1 MQACQTNPQCNVA
14 AEVLPASPQNSTRSL
29 SPAAMTVFSF
39 ASAML
44 IAASSSAVTPLYH
57 LYQASM
63 HITPLWITIVFAS
76 YVASLLA
83 ALLTVGG
90 LSDYVGRRPVIL
102 AALLLNAAAMI
113 LFSEARDVGQLILA
127 RMVQG
132 LCVGIGT
139 TAMGAAILDTN
150 RARGPLLNSITAFLG
165 MTAGSLGAAALI
177 TFAPDPLHTVYE
189 VLLGWTALM
198 IVLLYVM
205 PESSTRKTGALA
217 SLRPH
222 VRVPPQ
228 SRAILARLTPA
239 NVAAWALGGLYLSLM
254 PTVVATAMGV
264 ATPWVGGVVVATLM
278 LSGAIAIVTFRDW
291 PARRLIVMS
300 TSTLGLGVAVSMI
313 GMEQQQVAALLAGT
327 VIAGAG
333 FGSTFSGT
341 LRTLLPTAEPHQR
354 AGLLSAFYLQS
365 YLAFALPAV
374 VAGLSVPRI
383 GLSTTAYIYGAVIIL
398 LAFISMVASLWTD
411 R

>member
-1 MQACQTNPQCNVA
+1 M
-14 AEVLPASPQNSTRSL
+14 
-29 SPAAMTVFSF
+29 
-39 ASAML
+39 
-44 IAASSSAVTPLYH
+44 
-57 LYQASM
+57 
-63 HITPLWITIVFAS
+63 
-76 YVASLLA
+76 
-83 ALLTVGG
+83 
-90 LSDYVGRRPVIL
+90 
-102 AALLLNAAAMI
+102 
-113 LFSEARDVGQLILA
+113 
-127 RMVQG
+127 
-132 LCVGIGT
+132 
-139 TAMGAAILDTN
+139 
-150 RARGPLLNSITAFLG
+150 
-165 MTAGSLGAAALI
+165 I

-228 SRAILARLTPA
+228 SRAILVKLTPA

-264 ATPWVGGVVVATLM
+264 AAPWVGGVVVATLM
-278 LSGAIAIVTFRDW
+278 LSGAIAIVTFRDY
-291 PARRLIVMS
+291 PARRLIVIS

-313 GMEQQQVAALLAGT
+313 GIEQQQVAALLAGT

-333 FGSTFSGT
+333 FGSTFSAT
-341 LRTLLPTAEPHQR
+341 LRALLPTAGPHQR

-365 YLAFALPAV
+365 YLAFSVPAV
-374 VAGLSVPRI
+374 MAGLSVPRI